1 VQHFE
6 HRFKAM
12 GGPCGFRLDGPEE
25 APALAAIAAAEAEV
39 RRLERKYSRYRAD
52 SLTSEINRLAG
63 SGSATPID
71 GETAGLLH
79 YAQTLWEQSGGLFDL
94 TAGVLRRAWD
104 FRAGCLPGQAR
115 LEALLPLVGWDRVQW
130 DAASISLPV
139 PGMELDFGGCVK
151 EYAADAAAAVL
162 RDAGIE
168 HALVDLGGDLAV
180 TGARADG
187 NPWQVGIRG
196 PDRAGLAVAAVELA
210 SGGLASSGDYERCI
224 EVGGRRYGHIL
235 DPRSGWPV
243 EEGLAAVSVTAPQCL
258 VAGSAATLAML
269 KPAAEALDWLRALGL
284 HWLAIDS
291 RGEIHGALRNTPQ
304 RERSLSSQARTC
316 S

>member
-1 VQHFE
+1 MQHFE
-6 HRFKAM
+6 HRFTAM
-12 GGPCGFRLDGPEE
+12 GGPCRFRLDSPEQ
-25 APALAAIAAAEAEV
+25 APALAAIDAAEAEV
-39 RRLERKYSRYRAD
+39 RRLERKYSRYLGD

-63 SGSATPID
+63 SGSATSID
-71 GETAGLLH
+71 GETAGLLR

-104 FRAGCLPGQAR
+104 FRSGRLPDQAR
-115 LEALLPLVGWDRVQW
+115 LEALLPLVGWDRVRW
-130 DAASISLPV
+130 DADAIGLPV
-139 PGMELDFGGCVK
+139 AGMELDFGGCVK

-162 RDAGIE
+162 RDAGIG

-180 TGARADG
+180 TGPRGDG
-187 NPWQVGIRG
+187 SPWQVAIRG
-196 PDRAGLAVAAVELA
+196 PDRAGPAVAALELA

-269 KPAAEALDWLRALGL
+269 KPAAEALEWLHALGL
-284 HWLAIDS
+284 PWLAIDPS
-291 RGEIHGALRNTPQ
+291 GEVHGASRHSSC
-304 RERSLSSQARTC
+304 REPTLSSPARTC